1 MKTVSLRSCLLAMT
15 LWCLPGLL
23 PVAAVAGSDAAALEA
38 LLADIDTLQSDVRQV
53 IIEADGDVLEE
64 SRIRFLLKRPDGFYW
79 DTLEPWPEL
88 IVTDGETLWHYQ
100 PDLWQLTIDDWE
112 QDESEL
118 AAHLLSGRFDR
129 LSEDYTVRSHPASTA
144 EQQSYILEPLD
155 PGSVY
160 EQLQLYFENGTL
172 ASIDVDQTNGQR
184 TLWEFNDVVVN
195 EPVDDAR
202 FRFELPDDVDE
213 ELLDVLDN
221 RDSADGS

>member
-1 MKTVSLRSCLLAMT
+1 MNGTFVRSGLLALT
-15 LWCLPGLL
+15 LCLSGFL
-23 PVAAVAGSDAAALEA
+23 PAAAVTGGDAGALEK
-38 LLADIDTLQSDVRQV
+38 LLKDIDTLQSDVRQV
-53 IIEADGDVLEE
+53 IIEADGNVLEE

-79 DTLEPWPEL
+79 ETLEPWPEL

-129 LSEDYTVRSHPASTA
+129 LSEDYTVQSHPASTP
-144 EQQSYILEPLD
+144 EQQSFILEPLD

-202 FRFELPDDVDE
+202 FRFELPADVDE

-221 RDSADGS
+221 RDTANGP

>member
-1 MKTVSLRSCLLAMT
+1 MKAVFLPSGLAALA
-15 LWCLPGLL
+15 LWCLSGLAPL
-23 PVAAVAGSDAAALEA
+23 TAMAGDDAAALEA
-38 LLADIDTLQSDVRQV
+38 LLSDIDTLQADVRQV

-79 DTLEPWPEL
+79 ETLEPWPEL

-112 QDESEL
+112 EDESEL

-129 LSEDYTVRSHPASTA
+129 LSDDYTVQSHPASTEA
-144 EQQSYILEPLD
+144 QQSFILDPLD
-155 PGSVY
+155 PGSAY

-184 TLWEFNDVVVN
+184 TLWEFNDVVLN

-202 FRFELPDDVDE
+202 FRFEVPDDVDE
-213 ELLDVLDN
+213 ALLDVLDN
-221 RDSADGS
+221 RDTAGGS

>member
-1 MKTVSLRSCLLAMT
+1 MSPVSALLALT
-15 LWCLPGLL
+15 LWCLSASLT
-23 PVAAVAGSDAAALEA
+23 ASASTANDAGELEA
-38 LLADIDTLQSDVRQV
+38 LLADIDTMRSKVRQV
-53 IIEADGDVLEE
+53 IVEADGEVLEE

-79 DTLEPWPEL
+79 ETVEPWPEL
-88 IVTDGETLWHYQ
+88 IITDGETLWHYQ

-129 LSEDYTVRSHPASTA
+129 LSEDYTVEIHPASTST
-144 EQQSYILEPLD
+144 QQSFVLEPLD

-160 EQLQLYFENGTL
+160 EQLQLYFENGRL
-172 ASIDVDQTNGQR
+172 ASIDVNQTNGQR
-184 TLWEFNDVVVN
+184 TQWEFNDVVVN

-202 FRFELPDDVDE
+202 FRFEMPDDVDE

-221 RDSADGS
+221 RDAAARP

>member
-1 MKTVSLRSCLLAMT
+1 MKAVSIRSGLLA
-15 LWCLPGLL
+15 LSLCYLSGSLPA
-23 PVAAVAGSDAAALEA
+23 AAVAESDAAALEA

-53 IIEADGDVLEE
+53 IVEADGDVLEE

-79 DTLEPWPEL
+79 ETVEPWPEL

-118 AAHLLSGRFDR
+118 AAHLLSGRFGR
-129 LSEDYTVRSHPASTA
+129 LSEDYTVQSHPASTSA
-144 EQQSYILEPLD
+144 QRSFVLEPLD

-160 EQLQLYFENGTL
+160 EQLQLYFEKGRL

-184 TLWEFNDVVVN
+184 TMWEFNDVVVN
-195 EPVDDAR
+195 EPVDDAQ
-202 FRFELPDDVDE
+202 FRFELPEDVDRD
-213 ELLDVLDN
+213 LLDVMDN
-221 RDSADGS
+221 RDATARP